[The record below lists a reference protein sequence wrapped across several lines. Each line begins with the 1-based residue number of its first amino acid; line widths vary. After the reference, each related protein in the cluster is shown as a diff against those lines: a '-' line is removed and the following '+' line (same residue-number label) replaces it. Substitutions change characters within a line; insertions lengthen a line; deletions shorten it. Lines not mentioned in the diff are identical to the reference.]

1 MHLDGESPI
10 EWDAFA
16 GSAAAVILR
25 CRPLHPQDGARGPL
39 SSRADAAK
47 LAPVDPPT
55 SRHPTSLSSWGL
67 AIAKALEARG
77 CDPAALFERAG
88 LDFSILDDPEAR
100 LPVRNPSRLWPLAV
114 QATGDPC
121 FGLEVA
127 RHTLPT
133 TFHALG
139 FSLAASATLREA
151 FERIVRYYR
160 LVSDAIAVRF
170 EPCSD
175 GYRASVSADRRAALA
190 PESIDAV
197 LALGVRLC
205 RSLTSREFSPVRV
218 EMRRPAPPDTS
229 AFFRCFRAPIAFAA
243 ENDAIV
249 LDRDA
254 CERRLQG
261 ANPVLA
267 RANDLI
273 AAHAIERWYG
283 SRLSDRVR
291 LTLIDRLPQGAPSQ
305 VELARALGMSPRAMQ
320 RSLALENTTY
330 ARVVDGTRCEL
341 AMGYLSDRRYSIA
354 DITYLLGFSG
364 PASFT
369 RAFRRWT
376 GRTPSECRETIGA
389 PARPRGSSLRRPS
402 C

>member
-1 MHLDGESPI
+1 MY
-10 EWDAFA
+10 
-16 GSAAAVILR
+16 R
-25 CRPLHPQDGARGPL
+25 RGG
-39 SSRADAAK
+39 AAK
-47 LAPVDPPT
+47 LAPVSDPASP
-55 SRHPTSLSSWGL
+55 RHPTSLSSWGL

-77 CDPAALFERAG
+77 CNPAAVFANAG
-88 LDFSILDDPEAR
+88 LDFSILEDPEAR
-100 LPVRNPSRLWPLAV
+100 LPVRSPSRLWPLAV

-139 FSLAASATLREA
+139 FSLAASATLQEA

-160 LVSDAIAVRF
+160 LVSDAIAIHF
-170 EPCSD
+170 EPCAD
-175 GYRASVSADRRAALA
+175 GYRASVSSDRRAGLA

-218 EMRRPAPPDTS
+218 EMRRRAPPDPS
-229 AFFRCFRAPIAFAA
+229 AFFRCFRAPITFAA
-243 ENDAIV
+243 EHDAIV
-249 LDRDA
+249 LDKSV
-254 CERRLQG
+254 CEQRLQG
-261 ANPVLA
+261 ANPALA

-273 AAHAIERWYG
+273 AADAIERWYG

-291 LTLIDRLPQGAPSQ
+291 LMLIDRLPNGIPSQ
-305 VELARALGMSPRAMQ
+305 VDFARTLGTSARAMQ

-330 ARVVDGTRCEL
+330 VRVVDDTRREL
-341 AMGYLSDRRYSIA
+341 ATDYLGDRRYSMT

-364 PASFT
+364 AASFS

-376 GRTPSECRETIGA
+376 GQSPSAFR
-389 PARPRGSSLRRPS
+389 RGDRGDPVT
-402 C
+402 